1 MNTTY
6 LSLNPTILMLA
17 MYDEYIRYANKE
29 ESYKEGW
36 RPVCIDEFKDME
48 FEDYLQNPDEYELAL
63 DEELI
68 KQLNEL
74 DSANLLRLNYA
85 YNCYIQ
91 TANDISAYELQDG
104 NWQPVS
110 LRIFLKESGKDIFQ
124 Y

>member
-29 ESYKEGW
+29 RSYDEGW

-48 FEDYLQNPDEYELAL
+48 FEDYLQYPEEYELAL

-68 KQLNEL
+68 ERLNEL
-74 DSANLLRLNYA
+74 DSVDLNRLMNA
-85 YNCYIQ
+85 YDRYIQ
-91 TANDISAYELQDG
+91 TANDILAYDLEDG
-104 NWQPVS
+104 NWQPAP
-110 LRIFLKESGKDIFQ
+110 LRPFLMESGKDIFQ